1 MHYMFQDI
9 LRMSIFSYFRTEN
22 PMIDALLSTLFIGLG
37 TYLYQNVFNFNF
49 RFKKLSIYDLPDFIA
64 SWIYR
69 KHSITFEGKHNCVL
83 AKFEISP
90 VISVCFSD
98 AFKALLF
105 DIIEGVETNNSIYE
119 IKEYIT
125 SKRFTE
131 KLEDMYIISQRSRFL
146 YNKDLEIYAA
156 LDSYVEESDGDKKT
170 ASVKTDTITITLYS
184 YKTNIQGIK
193 TYVDTVKQRYL
204 KHIESIRHNKKFI
217 YSLCK
222 PSSDESRFECWK
234 EYPFESAKRFE
245 NIFFEGKDA
254 VVEKVRFFLENKDWY
269 YKNGIPYTLGIGLSG
284 EPGTGKTS
292 FFKCLANMTGRH
304 LVVLSFKIIK
314 TKTDLER
321 FFMEDRYNENNK
333 AHDIGFDKKIIVI
346 EDIDCM
352 GDIILDRSL
361 VEKRLSR
368 KDAKKK
374 KTPVEQIIEYNE
386 ATNEKMAKQMEDDDH
401 ITLDD
406 ILNLWDGL
414 NETPGRILGI
424 SSNHYDKLDPALVRP
439 GRIDITLKMEKAT
452 HNTIREMFE
461 FHYGKNINE
470 SRLKRIKDRHFSPAQ
485 IINTYVSNKE
495 DPHGFYRQL
504 TD

>member
-1 MHYMFQDI
+1 MHHLFQDI
-9 LRMSIFSYFRTEN
+9 LKMSIFSYFKTNN
-22 PMIDALLSTLFIGLG
+22 PMIDALLSTLCIGLG
-37 TYLYQNVFNFNF
+37 TYICQHAFDF
-49 RFKKLSIYDLPDFIA
+49 RLKKLSIYDFPDFIA

-69 KHSITFEGKHNCVL
+69 KHSISFEGKHNCVL

-105 DIIEGVETNNSIYE
+105 DIIEGVETNGSIYE

-125 SKRFTE
+125 SKRFTD
-131 KLEDMYIISQRSRFL
+131 KLEDMYIISQRTRFL
-146 YNKDLEIYAA
+146 YNRPLEIYAV
-156 LDSYVEESDGDKKT
+156 LDSYVEETDSGKK
-170 ASVKTDTITITLYS
+170 ASSVKTDTITITLYS
-184 YKTNIQGIK
+184 YKTNIKGIK
-193 TYVDTVKQRYL
+193 TYVEDVKQKYL

-222 PSSDESRFECWK
+222 ADSDESKFECWK
-234 EYPFESAKRFE
+234 EYPFESAKRFD
-245 NIFFEGKDA
+245 NIFFEGKEA
-254 VVEKVRFFLENKDWY
+254 VLEKVRFFLENKDWY

-314 TKTDLER
+314 TKTDLDK

-352 GDIILDRSL
+352 GDVIIDRSL

-368 KDAKKK
+368 KDSKKK

-495 DPHGFYRQL
+495 DPRGFYKDLLIHQ
-504 TD
+504 

>member
-1 MHYMFQDI
+1 MQYFFQDI
-9 LRMSIFSYFRTEN
+9 LRMSIFSYFKTEN
-22 PMIDALLSTLFIGLG
+22 PIINTILSTVFIGLG
-37 TYLYQNVFNFNF
+37 TYIYQHAFDF
-49 RFKKLSIYDLPDFIA
+49 RIRKVSIYDIPDFIA
-64 SWIYR
+64 SWFYR
-69 KHSITFEGKHNCVL
+69 KHSITFEGKHNCIV
-83 AKFEISP
+83 AKFEVAP

-105 DIIEGVETNNSIYE
+105 DIIEGVESNGSIYE

-125 SKRFTE
+125 SKRFTD
-131 KLEDMYIISQRSRFL
+131 KLEDMYIISQRTQFL
-146 YNKDLEIYAA
+146 YSRPLEIYAI
-156 LDSYVEESDGDKKT
+156 LNSYVEESDGEKKT
-170 ASVKTDTITITLYS
+170 SSVKTDTITITLYS
-184 YKTNIQGIK
+184 YKTDIQGIRK
-193 TYVDTVKQRYL
+193 YVDTVKQRYL

-217 YSLCK
+217 YSLCQA
-222 PSSDESRFECWK
+222 SSEESRYECWK
-234 EYPFESAKRFE
+234 EYPFESAKRFD

-314 TKTDLER
+314 TKTDLDK

-352 GDIILDRSL
+352 GDVVLDRSL
-361 VEKRLSR
+361 IDKTRFKKRE
-368 KDAKKK
+368 KK
-374 KTPVEQIIEYNE
+374 KTAVEQMIEYNE
-386 ATNEKMAKQMEDDDH
+386 ATTEKLAKQMEDDDKL
-401 ITLDD
+401 TLDD

-424 SSNHYDKLDPALVRP
+424 SSNHYDKLDPALIRP
-439 GRIDITLKMEKAT
+439 GRIDITLNMEKAT
-452 HNTIREMFE
+452 RNTIREMFE
-461 FHYGKNINE
+461 FHYGKKINE
-470 SRLKRIKDRHFSPAQ
+470 SKLKKIQDRHFSPAQ

-495 DPHGFYRQL
+495 DPAGFYRDL
-504 TD
+504 HNK

>member
-1 MHYMFQDI
+1 MNHLFQDI
-9 LRMSIFSYFRTEN
+9 LKMSIFSYFKTNN
-22 PMIDALLSTLFIGLG
+22 PMIDALLSTLCIGLG
-37 TYLYQNVFNFNF
+37 TYICQHAFDF
-49 RFKKLSIYDLPDFIA
+49 RFRKLSIYDIPDFIA

-69 KHSITFEGKHNCVL
+69 KYSVTFEGKHNCII
-83 AKFEISP
+83 AKFDIAP
-90 VISVCFSD
+90 VISVCFTD

-105 DIIEGVETNNSIYE
+105 DIIEGVDDNCSIYE

-125 SKRFTE
+125 SKKFSD

-146 YNKDLEIYAA
+146 YNKPLEIYAI
-156 LDSYVEESDGDKKT
+156 LDSFIEESEGDKKT
-170 ASVKTDTITITLYS
+170 AAIKTDTITITLYS
-184 YKTNIQGIK
+184 YKTDIQGIK
-193 TYVDTVKQRYL
+193 DLVEEKKQKYL
-204 KHIESIRHNKKFI
+204 KHIEAMRHDKKFI

-222 PSSDESRFECWK
+222 PSSDDSRFECWK

-314 TKTDLER
+314 TKTDLDK

-352 GDIILDRSL
+352 GDVILDRSL
-361 VEKRLSR
+361 VDTRKSKREVN
-368 KDAKKK
+368 KK

-386 ATNEKMAKQMEDDDH
+386 ATNEKMAKQMEDDDR

-452 HNTIREMFE
+452 HNTIREIFE
-461 FHYGKNINE
+461 FHYGRKINE
-470 SRLKRIKDRHFSPAQ
+470 SKLKKIKDRHFSPAQ

-495 DPHGFYRQL
+495 DPEGFYKTL
-504 TD
+504 LSS

>member
-1 MHYMFQDI
+1 MHYLFQDI
-9 LRMSIFSYFRTEN
+9 IKMSIFSHFKTEN
-22 PMIDALLSTLFIGLG
+22 PMVNAILSTLFIGIG
-37 TYLYQNVFNFNF
+37 TYLYQTIFDF
-49 RFKKLSIYDLPDFIA
+49 RFRRFSIYDLPDFIA

-69 KHSITFEGKHNCVL
+69 KHSIAFEGKHNCVL
-83 AKFEISP
+83 PKFEIAP
-90 VISVCFSD
+90 IISVCFSD

-105 DIIEGVETNNSIYE
+105 DIIEGVDGNYSIYE

-125 SKRFTE
+125 SKRFSE

-146 YNKDLEIYAA
+146 YNAPLEIYAI
-156 LDSYVEESDGDKKT
+156 LDSYVEESESEKKT
-170 ASVKTDTITITLYS
+170 SSVKTDTITITLYS

-193 TYVDTVKQRYL
+193 DLVEEKKQKYL
-204 KHIESIRHNKKFI
+204 KHIEALRHDKKFI

-234 EYPFESAKRFE
+234 EYPFESAKRFD
-245 NIFFEGKDA
+245 NIFFEGKA
-254 VVEKVRFFLENKDWY
+254 EVVEKVRFFLENKDWY

-352 GDIILDRSL
+352 GDIVMDRSL
-361 VEKRLSR
+361 IEKR
-368 KDAKKK
+368 KQKKEAKK

-386 ATNEKMAKQMEDDDH
+386 NTCDKMVKQMEDD
-401 ITLDD
+401 IVTLDD

-452 HNTIREMFE
+452 RNTISKMFE
-461 FHYGKNINE
+461 FHYGKKINM
-470 SRLKRIKDRHFSPAQ
+470 SKLKKIKDRHFSPAQ

-495 DPHGFYRQL
+495 DPEGFYKDL
-504 TD
+504 TC

>member
-1 MHYMFQDI
+1 MHHLFQDT
-9 LRMSIFSYFRTEN
+9 LKMTIFSYFKTEN
-22 PMIDALLSTLFIGLG
+22 PMINALLSTLFIGLG
-37 TYLYQNVFNFNF
+37 TYLYQQIFDF
-49 RFKKLSIYDLPDFIA
+49 RFKKLSIYDIPDFLA
-64 SWIYR
+64 SWIYP
-69 KHSITFEGKHNCVL
+69 KYSIAFEGKHNCIV
-83 AKFEISP
+83 AKYEVCP

-105 DIIEGVETNNSIYE
+105 DIIEGINDNSSIYE

-125 SKRFTE
+125 TKRFSN
-131 KLEDMYIISQRSRFL
+131 KLEDMYIISQRPRFL
-146 YNKDLEIYAA
+146 YNKPLEIYAV
-156 LDSYVEESDGDKKT
+156 LDSFIEETDGEKKT
-170 ASVKTDTITITLYS
+170 GSVKTDTITITLYS
-184 YKTNIQGIK
+184 YKTGIQGIK
-193 TYVDTVKQRYL
+193 DLVEEKKQNYL
-204 KHIESIRHNKKFI
+204 KHIEDLRHDKKFI

-222 PSSDESRFECWK
+222 SCSDDSRFDCWK

-245 NIFFEGKDA
+245 NIFFEGKTE
-254 VVEKVRFFLENKDWY
+254 VVEKIRFFLENKDWY

-304 LVVLSFKIIK
+304 LIVLSFKLIK

-333 AHDIGFDKKIIVI
+333 ARDIGFDKKIIVI

-352 GDIILDRSL
+352 GDVILDRTL
-361 VEKRLSR
+361 IDKRKTIKES
-368 KDAKKK
+368 KKK
-374 KTPVEQIIEYNE
+374 KTAVEQMIEYNE
-386 ATNEKMAKQMEDDDH
+386 ATCDKIAKQTEEDL

-461 FHYGKNINE
+461 FHYGKKINE
-470 SRLKRIKDRHFSPAQ
+470 SKLKKIKDGYYSPAQ

-495 DPHGFYRQL
+495 DPEGFYKVL
-504 TD
+504 TN

>member
-1 MHYMFQDI
+1 MHYLFQDV
-9 LRMSIFSYFRTEN
+9 LRMSIFSYFKTNN
-22 PMIDALLSTLFIGLG
+22 PMIDALLSTLFIGMG
-37 TYLYQNVFNFNF
+37 TYLYQNVFTFNF
-49 RFKKLSIYDLPDFIA
+49 RYKKLSIYDFPDFIA

-105 DIIEGVETNNSIYE
+105 DIIEGVETNDSIYE

-125 SKRFTE
+125 SKRFTD
-131 KLEDMYIISQRSRFL
+131 KLEDMYIISQRTRFL
-146 YNKDLEIYAA
+146 YSKPLEIYAI
-156 LDSYVEESDGDKKT
+156 LDSYVEESDGEKKT

-204 KHIESIRHNKKFI
+204 KHIEAMRHDKKFI

-222 PSSDESRFECWK
+222 TDSDQSRFECWK
-234 EYPFESAKRFE
+234 EYPFESAKRFD
-245 NIFFEGKDA
+245 NIFFEGKEA

-304 LVVLSFKIIK
+304 LVILSFKIIK

-352 GDIILDRSL
+352 GDVILDRSL
-361 VEKRLSR
+361 IDKRNSN
-368 KDAKKK
+368 KNIKKK
-374 KTPVEQIIEYNE
+374 RTPVEQIIEYNE
-386 ATNEKMAKQMEDDDH
+386 ATNEKMVKQMEDDDKL
-401 ITLDD
+401 TLDD

-439 GRIDITLKMEKAT
+439 GRIDIKLNMEKAT
-452 HNTIREMFE
+452 RNTIREMFE
-461 FHYGKNINE
+461 FHYGKKINE
-470 SRLKRIKDRHFSPAQ
+470 SKLKKIKDRHFSPAQ

>member
-1 MHYMFQDI
+1 
-9 LRMSIFSYFRTEN
+9 MSIFSYFRTEN
-22 PMIDALLSTLFIGLG
+22 PIVDALLSTLFIGLG
-37 TYLYQNVFNFNF
+37 TYLYEYIFIF
-49 RFKKLSIYDLPDFIA
+49 RFRKLSIYDIPDFIA

-69 KHSITFEGKHNCVL
+69 KHSITFEGKHNCIV
-83 AKFEISP
+83 AKYEICP
-90 VISVCFSD
+90 VVSVCFSD

-105 DIIEGVETNNSIYE
+105 DIIEGVDCNCSIYE

-125 SKRFTE
+125 SKKFSD

-146 YNKDLEIYAA
+146 YNEPLEIYAI
-156 LDSYVEESDGDKKT
+156 LDSYIEESEGDKK
-170 ASVKTDTITITLYS
+170 SGSMKTDTITITLYS
-184 YKTNIQGIK
+184 YKTNVQGIK
-193 TYVDTVKQRYL
+193 DLVEEKKQKYL
-204 KHIESIRHNKKFI
+204 KHIEAMRQNKKFI
-217 YSLCK
+217 YSLCN
-222 PSSDESRFECWK
+222 STSEDSRYDCWK

-245 NIFFEGKDA
+245 NIFFDGKAA
-254 VVEKVRFFLENKDWY
+254 VVEKIRFFLENKDWY

-304 LVVLSFKIIK
+304 LIVLSFKIIK
-314 TKTDLER
+314 TKTDLDK

-352 GDIILDRSL
+352 GDVVLDRSL
-361 VEKRLSR
+361 IENRKSKRES
-368 KDAKKK
+368 KKK

-386 ATNEKMAKQMEDDDH
+386 TTNEKMAKQMEDDDKV
-401 ITLDD
+401 TLDD

-439 GRIDITLKMEKAT
+439 GRIDITLKMEKASY
-452 HNTIREMFE
+452 NTIREMFV
-461 FHYGKNINE
+461 FHYGKKINE
-470 SRLKRIKDRHFSPAQ
+470 SKLKKIKERHFSPAQ
-485 IINTYVSNKE
+485 IINAYVSNKE
-495 DPHGFYRQL
+495 DPEGFYTFL
-504 TD
+504 IENS